1 LKTRSFYFQLIQLLG
16 YFPYRLSYYRLA
28 FLPRAA
34 AVRDQSGSLINN
46 ERLEYLGDAILSAI
60 VAEYLFT
67 RFPDGDEGF
76 MTKLRSRIVK
86 RKNLDLIASGM
97 DIPGLLK
104 TGILPGNLAKH
115 LYGNILEAL
124 IGAIYLDRGYGAARR
139 FFIRKIMEKHI
150 DLLQL
155 LKKDPDFKSRIIEWA
170 QKSHIEVVFT
180 TKEEHSGTGRSPFFI
195 SNIILN
201 GTVQGTGRGSSKKE
215 AEQLA
220 AQEAIKSIQTD

>member
-16 YFPYRLSYYRLA
+16 FFPYRLSYYRLA
-28 FLPRAA
+28 FVPRAA
-34 AVRDQSGSLINN
+34 AVRDQTGSLINN
-46 ERLEYLGDAILSAI
+46 ERLEYLGDAILDAI

-67 RFPDGDEGF
+67 RFPDSDEGF
-76 MTKLRSRIVK
+76 MTKLRSQIVK
-86 RKNLDLIASGM
+86 RKNLDQIASRM
-97 DIPGLLK
+97 DIPLFLK
-104 TGILPGNLAKH
+104 AGILPGNQAKH

-124 IGAIYLDRGYGAARR
+124 IGAIYLDRGYQTARR

-155 LKKDPDFKSRIIEWA
+155 VTKDPDYKSRVIEWA
-170 QKSHIEVVFT
+170 QKSHIEVIFA

-195 SNIILN
+195 SNIILK
-201 GTVQGTGRGSSKKE
+201 GEVMGTGRGSSKKE

-220 AQEAIKSIQTD
+220 AQEAIKSIQTV